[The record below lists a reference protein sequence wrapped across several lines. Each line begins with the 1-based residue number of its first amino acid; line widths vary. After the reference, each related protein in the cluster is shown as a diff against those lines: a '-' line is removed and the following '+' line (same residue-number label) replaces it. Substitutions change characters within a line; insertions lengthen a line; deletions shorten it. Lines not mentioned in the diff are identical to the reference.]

1 MIVGINQAQEKII
14 SEILKN
20 YFGEFEFFYYGS
32 RVKGGFE
39 ATSDLDIL
47 VKEKAEISKNSL
59 ENSSENSSENSPKT
73 RREILEQI
81 KEKFDQSL
89 LPFIV
94 NLTDYFRVE
103 KKFYQAIKPDLV
115 RVGGEVE
122 ITKINFLSVPITN
135 LFYLKQGTYLKP
147 SEMKK
152 NSSKEFRYPVYGAN
166 GVIGYSDQKMYS
178 EQTTLISC
186 RGANCGVIHFTK
198 PNSWISNN
206 SIACIPKIKLDPVFY
221 YYLCSNISFDDVI
234 TGSAQP
240 QITITNLSTKKL
252 IHPPLLTQQKIADI
266 LSAYDDLIENNN
278 RRIKILEEMAQK
290 LYKEWFVNF
299 KFPGH
304 QNAKFVDSA
313 LGKIPEGWE
322 VVLAN
327 DVTNILIGRTPPRKE
342 NHWFSNE
349 KSDNLP
355 WLSIRDLGANHIF
368 TGATSEYLT
377 KEAVLKHNVPMVK
390 KNTVLVS
397 FKLTVGKVAIATE
410 DICTNEAIAQF
421 PIADSSHLT
430 TYFLYSYLVDFK
442 YPSLGNTSSI
452 GNAVNS
458 TILKNMPI
466 LIPPKN
472 LVEEYTRFVAP
483 VFKNI
488 KIFLSQNQT
497 LRQTRDI
504 LLPRLI
510 SGELSVE
517 NLKVKK

>member
-47 VKEKAEISKNSL
+47 VKKRAEISKNSPKDSL
-59 ENSSENSSENSPKT
+59 ENSPENSSENSPKT

-94 NLTDYFRVE
+94 NLTDYFGVE

-115 RVGGEVE
+115 RVGGEDVRSKMKMVSCLLETDLRKSKNKKVKRSEYQNCGIYPIIDQSQSE
-122 ITKINFLSVPITN
+122 IAGYIDDESMLYQGKLPVIVFGDHTRVLKFINFPFCIGADGTQIIYPTKNVDVRYFYYALRN
-135 LFYLKQGTYLKP
+135 LNLKNYGYERHFKYLKQ
-147 SEMKK
+147 E
-152 NSSKEFRYPVYGAN
+152 E
-166 GVIGYSDQKMYS
+166 
-178 EQTTLISC
+178 
-186 RGANCGVIHFTK
+186 
-198 PNSWISNN
+198 
-206 SIACIPKIKLDPVFY
+206 IPL
-221 YYLCSNISFDDVI
+221 
-234 TGSAQP
+234 
-240 QITITNLSTKKL
+240 
-252 IHPPLLTQQKIADI
+252 PPLPIQKKIADI

-290 LYKEWFVNF
+290 IYKEWFVNF

-322 VVLAN
+322 VFLAN

-517 NLKVKK
+517 NLEVKI